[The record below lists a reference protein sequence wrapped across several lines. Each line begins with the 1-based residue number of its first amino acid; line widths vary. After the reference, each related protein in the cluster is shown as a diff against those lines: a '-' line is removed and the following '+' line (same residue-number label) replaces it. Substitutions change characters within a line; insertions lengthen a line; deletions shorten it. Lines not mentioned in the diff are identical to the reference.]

1 MQNARRAV
9 QTGVRKRGETRH
21 AVRKPELF
29 FRLQRETFFSRRK
42 GRGEKRTMG

>member
-9 QTGVRKRGETRH
+9 QTGARKRVETRH

-29 FRLQRETFFSRRK
+29 FRLQRETFFPRGK